1 MSKNLQNNNN
11 IPPKN
16 ININLHI
23 GDPVQTEEEK
33 NISKQ
38 NSNQNFINLQSIQT
52 TANSNELN
60 LNQSIDLIN
69 KDTLSNSNDENYSY
83 EDEYYKEIY
92 KNLILDENYFYQKII
107 SQYMLYQND
116 INYKMREIL
125 VDWLIDVHFHCNF
138 QQKTLFQCVLIM
150 DALLS
155 KVPIKKISFQLLGI
169 AALLISCKENE
180 IIYPSLIKFSQLTDN
195 AYTPN
200 QITFM
205 EQKILKILKFD
216 IFAPTSDEFFSIIS
230 EFFQFNEEQK
240 YFGQY
245 FLDCS
250 LIDISFLKYK
260 MSTIAIA
267 CVKIVMKYYKI
278 DKINLLIEKCGGG
291 NDDKKKEIENCE
303 YNLLFSAKKI
313 SNSPL
318 GAVKKKYKSEKFLN
332 VAKLCEVTIND
343 VE

>member
-23 GDPVQTEEEK
+23 GDPVPTEEEK

-138 QQKTLFQCVLIM
+138 QQKTLFQCVFII

-155 KVPIKKISFQLLGI
+155 KVPIRKISFQLLGI

-216 IFAPTSDEFFSIIS
+216 IFTPTSEEFYHINAEYFD
-230 EFFQFNEEQK
+230 FNEEQK
-240 YFGQY
+240 YFGYY
-245 FLDCS
+245 FLESS
-250 LIDISFLKYK
+250 LIDSHLLKYK
-260 MSTIAIA
+260 MSTVAIS
-267 CVKIVMKYYKI
+267 CVYIVMKYYKL
-278 DKINLLIEKCGGG
+278 DKVHLVF
-291 NDDKKKEIENCE
+291 DNCDP
-303 YNLLFSAKKI
+303 N
-313 SNSPL
+313 
-318 GAVKKKYKSEKFLN
+318 VKQ
-332 VAKLCEVTIND
+332 
-343 VE
+343 